1 MSFIEKKTLM
11 SKLNRG
17 KQFLSGF
24 GTENYLED
32 FFLEPLS
39 NNPPAVNIAESEKIL
54 TIELG
59 LPGYNSKNLEV
70 SVNGNYLII
79 AGKEDKDTA
88 KHDYVRQDFSYA
100 AFGKSIRLPDY
111 IDKENIS
118 AKYKDGI
125 LIIDLPKKANSKSRV
140 SKIKV
145 Y

>member
-1 MSFIEKKTLM
+1 MSR
-11 SKLNRG
+11 LNRG
-17 KQFLSGF
+17 KQFLGGF

-39 NNPPAVNIAESEKIL
+39 NNPSVVNIAESEKTL

-88 KHDYVRQDFSYA
+88 KHDYVR
-100 AFGKSIRLPDY
+100 
-111 IDKENIS
+111 
-118 AKYKDGI
+118 
-125 LIIDLPKKANSKSRV
+125 
-140 SKIKV
+140 
-145 Y
+145 